1 MANFLI
7 GLGCGVLAGVL
18 FAPQSGRACRNL
30 IRRQGRELT
39 DSALDIVDRGKGI
52 LNSNEDYFID
62 AYRRVA

>member
-7 GLGCGVLAGVL
+7 GLSCGMVAGVL
-18 FAPQSGRACRNL
+18 FAPQSGQACRNL

-39 DSALDIVDRGKGI
+39 DSALDIVDRGKGM
-52 LNSNEDYFID
+52 LNPNSAYVID